1 MHPLK
6 MADSVLLDTALDLVP
21 ILGVRLENIPAVLSD
36 DVRLKLA
43 EHVYSDM
50 EVRDMEVLLILML
63 FSIFLLHCRKI
74 ETMSKS
80 SRAVH
85 FVSRLLWI

>member
-6 MADSVLLDTALDLVP
+6 MADSVPLDTALDLVP
-21 ILGVRLENIPAVLSD
+21 ILGVRLKNVPAVLSE

-43 EHVYSDM
+43 EHVYSDV
-50 EVRDMEVLLILML
+50 EVRDMELNNGSTVDSDAV
-63 FSIFLLHCRKI
+63 FNFLLHCRKI

-85 FVSRLLWI
+85 

>member
-6 MADSVLLDTALDLVP
+6 MADSVPLDTALDLVP
-21 ILGVRLENIPAVLSD
+21 ILGVRLKNVPAVLSE

-43 EHVYSDM
+43 ELVYSDV

-63 FSIFLLHCRKI
+63 FSIFYCTAGKLKRC
-74 ETMSKS
+74 
-80 SRAVH
+80 
-85 FVSRLLWI
+85 